1 MIADDKFFL
10 IFPWVCD
17 EEEGEKKNSGF
28 SQVELVYQTLLN
40 GFS

>member
-1 MIADDKFFL
+1 MIADDRLFL

-17 EEEGEKKNSGF
+17 EEGEKKNSGF
-28 SQVELVYQTLLN
+28 SQVELVYQTLLH